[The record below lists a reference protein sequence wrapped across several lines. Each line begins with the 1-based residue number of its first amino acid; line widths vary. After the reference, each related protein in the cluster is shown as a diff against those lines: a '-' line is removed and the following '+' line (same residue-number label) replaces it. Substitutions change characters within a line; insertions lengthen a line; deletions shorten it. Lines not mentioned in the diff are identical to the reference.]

1 MKSSR
6 NPPLQVSILSK
17 DAQALADHLSSIGDI
32 RHLVDI
38 VHVTDNPQRIV
49 PSEVKILLAAPNLAV
64 EMIGECHNLVWCQ
77 SSWAGN
83 RPLLNHRKQDYL
95 LTGIKD
101 VFGPLMREYVFAYLL
116 YHARSVN
123 AFAANQ
129 AATPPIWEATARA
142 PLHGKTLGILGLGN
156 IGRALIPAAKAFGMK
171 VIGVTNSG
179 APIDGA
185 DHIYTKTS
193 LLDFARHAD
202 HIVNLMPDTPDT
214 QNLLSTLFFSALK
227 PNTVFINAGRGEA
240 IDDEALLQSLACGKP
255 ALAVLDVFKEE
266 PLPLDHSFWSH
277 PNVIVTAHTAA
288 ESSPQDVANIFAEN
302 ITRFVQQQPLLHT
315 FDFKKGY

>member
-6 NPPLQVSILSK
+6 NAPLQVSILSK
-17 DAQALADHLSSIGDI
+17 DAQALADHLSSMDDI
-32 RHLVDI
+32 HHLIDI
-38 VHVTDNPQRIV
+38 VHVTDKPQNIP
-49 PSEVKILLAAPNLAV
+49 PSEVKILLAAPNLAA
-64 EMIGECHNLVWCQ
+64 EMIGQCDNLVWCQ

-83 RPLLNHRKQDYL
+83 RPLLNHHKQDYL

-101 VFGPLMREYVFAYLL
+101 IFGPLMREYVFAYLL
-116 YHARSVN
+116 HHARSVD

-129 AATPPIWEATARA
+129 ASTPPIWEATARA
-142 PLHGKTLGILGLGN
+142 PLQGKTLGIIGLGN

-171 VIGVTNSG
+171 VVGVTNTG
-179 APIDGA
+179 APIEGVER
-185 DHIYTKTS
+185 IYTKSS

-240 IDDEALLQSLACGKP
+240 IDDEALLQSLEKGKP
-255 ALAVLDVFKEE
+255 VLAVLDVFREE
-266 PLPLDHSFWSH
+266 PLPLDHPFWSH
-277 PNVIVTAHTAA
+277 PNIIITAHTAA

-302 ITRFVQQQPLLHT
+302 ITRFAQKQPLLHT